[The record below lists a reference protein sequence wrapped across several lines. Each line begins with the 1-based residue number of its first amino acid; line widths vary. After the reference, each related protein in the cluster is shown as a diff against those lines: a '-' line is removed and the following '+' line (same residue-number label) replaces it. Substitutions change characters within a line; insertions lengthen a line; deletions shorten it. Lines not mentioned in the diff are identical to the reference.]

1 MDLDKIFSLMDK
13 AEKSSFNK
21 IEIQI
26 GDTKLSLDRSTA
38 AAVVSE
44 PAAQAPSAPAKEIAK
59 EIHIKKEDVVPAP
72 ISGVFYI
79 AKAPG
84 EPAFVSAGDSVKK
97 GETIC
102 IIEAMKTM
110 NEIVAPKSGV
120 IESILVSDGDSVIAN
135 QPLFKYAEGK

>member
-1 MDLDKIFSLMDK
+1 MELDKIFSLMDK

-26 GDTKLSLDRSTA
+26 GDTKLSLDRSA
-38 AAVVSE
+38 AA
-44 PAAQAPSAPAKEIAK
+44 AAPAQPIEAATQMVKEITK
-59 EIHIKKEDVVPAP
+59 KKSFKKEDMVLAP
-72 ISGVFYI
+72 ISGVFYV
-79 AKAPG
+79 AKSPG
-84 EPAFVSAGDSVKK
+84 EPAFVEAGDSVRK

-110 NEIVAPKSGV
+110 NEIVAPKSGL
-120 IESILVSDGDSVIAN
+120 IESVLIGDSESVTAN

>member
-1 MDLDKIFSLMDK
+1 MELDKIFSLMDK

-26 GDTKLSLDRSTA
+26 GDTKLSLDRSA
-38 AAVVSE
+38 AAAPPVE
-44 PAAQAPSAPAKEIAK
+44 AATESAHSVKEKAKKEIF
-59 EIHIKKEDVVPAP
+59 KKEDVVAAP
-72 ISGVFYI
+72 ISGVFYM

-84 EPAFVSAGDSVKK
+84 EPPFVTAGDSVKK

-120 IESILVSDGDSVIAN
+120 IESILLSDGDSVTAN